1 MNVGVR
7 LAERN
12 FRLQI
17 IWFTSFFIPLR
28 VDIIKIIRTSFNIR
42 YFEGRKLF
50 LKKVSKVVSNY
61 FEYLQ
66 YKIV

>member
-28 VDIIKIIRTSFNIR
+28 VDIIKIIRTSFNILR
-42 YFEGRKLF
+42 EGSYF
-50 LKKVSKVVSNY
+50 
-61 FEYLQ
+61 
-66 YKIV
+66 